1 MTSAPFLL
9 RLPAASAMEEISAI
23 GADKGSLPILT
34 EKAEII
40 PLKITGLRAPAA
52 NIIKQELLSAGGDAV
67 TPRGCVNCAL
77 ETCDILMLAT
87 LRQYRRLLGKISAMP
102 YFGLREVTAQLRDML
117 EQNFPKQDGQ
127 AAPPATTL
135 ADGRIIT
142 YGQLAVMG
150 ILNVTPDSFYEGS
163 RINGADRL
171 LAAAEKMLQEGA
183 AILDLGAES
192 TRPGSAPVSGEE
204 ERRRLIPAVR
214 LLHEHFPEAVIS
226 VDTYRADT
234 AREAIAAGAHLIND
248 VTAMEKDPSMAD
260 LAVESGV
267 PIILMHMRGTP
278 ADMLNEE
285 NTRYGDVTAQVA
297 GYLLERANLLRRR
310 GVGKDKIILDPGI
323 GFAKDTAQNLT
334 LLRNLVSL
342 TAYGYPVLLA
352 ASRKTVIGQA
362 LGGLP
367 PRERLEGT
375 IAASCAAVYAGA
387 HLIRVHDVA
396 ENLRAVRMTEAIL
409 RGTGR

>member
-1 MTSAPFLL
+1 MTSAPFIL

-77 ETCDILMLAT
+77 KTCDILMLAT
-87 LRQYRRLLGKISAMP
+87 IRQYRRLLGKISAMP
-102 YFGLREVTAQLRDML
+102 YFGLREVTARLEDML
-117 EQNFPKQDGQ
+117 EQISPKKASQ
-127 AAPPATTL
+127 PVTTL
-135 ADGRIIT
+135 ADGRVIT
-142 YGQLAVMG
+142 YRQLAVMG

-163 RINGADRL
+163 RVNGDGPL
-171 LAAAEKMLQEGA
+171 LAAAEKMLREGA

-214 LLHEHFPEAVIS
+214 LLHEHFPAAVIS
-226 VDTYRADT
+226 VDTYRAAT

-248 VTAMEKDPSMAD
+248 VTAMEKDHSMED
-260 LAVESGV
+260 LVVESGV

-285 NTRYGDVTAQVA
+285 NTRYEDITAQVA
-297 GYLLERANLLRRR
+297 GYLLERASLLRRR

-334 LLRNLVSL
+334 LLRDLVSL

-352 ASRKTVIGQA
+352 ASRKTVIGQT

-409 RGTGR
+409 RGTDR

>member
-87 LRQYRRLLGKISAMP
+87 IRQYRRLLGKISAMP
-102 YFGLREVTAQLRDML
+102 YFGLKEVTAQLGDML
-117 EQNFPKQDGQ
+117 EQISPQKDSQPF
-127 AAPPATTL
+127 TTL
-135 ADGRIIT
+135 ADGRVIT
-142 YGQLAVMG
+142 YGQLAIMG

-163 RINGADRL
+163 RINGDGPL
-171 LAAAEKMLQEGA
+171 LAAAEKMLREGA

-285 NTRYGDVTAQVA
+285 NTRYEDITAQVTA
-297 GYLLERANLLRRR
+297 YLLERANLLRRR

-352 ASRKTVIGQA
+352 ASRKTVIGQT

-367 PRERLEGT
+367 PQERLEGT

-409 RGTGR
+409 RGTSR

>member
-1 MTSAPFLL
+1 MTGGPFLL
-9 RLPAASAMEEISAI
+9 RLPAASAVEEIFSI
-23 GADKGSLPILT
+23 GADKGSLPIFL

-40 PLKITGLRAPAA
+40 PLKITGLRTPAA

-77 ETCDILMLAT
+77 ETCDILMLGT
-87 LRQYRRLLGKISAMP
+87 IRQYRRLLGKISAMP
-102 YFGLREVTAQLRDML
+102 YFGLKEISTQLGDML
-117 EQNFPKQDGQ
+117 SQISPQKDSQ
-127 AAPPATTL
+127 PITTL

-142 YGQLAVMG
+142 YRRLALMG
-150 ILNVTPDSFYEGS
+150 IINVTPDSFYEGS
-163 RINGADRL
+163 RINSDDL
-171 LAAAEKMLQEGA
+171 LPAAEKMLREGA

-226 VDTYRADT
+226 VDTYRAHT

-248 VTAMEKDPSMAD
+248 VTAMEKDPLMED
-260 LAVESGV
+260 LVVESGV
-267 PIILMHMRGTP
+267 PIILTHMRGTP
-278 ADMLNEE
+278 ADMLSEE
-285 NTRYGDVTAQVA
+285 NTRYGDVTGQVA
-297 GYLLERANLLRRR
+297 AYLLERANLLRRR

-323 GFAKDTAQNLT
+323 GFAKDTEQNLT

-352 ASRKTVIGQA
+352 ASRKTVIGQS

-375 IAASCAAVYAGA
+375 IAASCAAVCAGA

-396 ENLRAVRMTEAIL
+396 ANLRAVRMTEAIL
-409 RGTGR
+409 KGTDR

>member
-9 RLPAASAMEEISAI
+9 RLPAASAFEEISAI

-34 EKAEII
+34 EKAEIT

-87 LRQYRRLLGKISAMP
+87 IRQYRRLLGKISAMP
-102 YFGLREVTAQLRDML
+102 YFGLKEVTAQLGDML
-117 EQNFPKQDGQ
+117 SQISPQKDSQ
-127 AAPPATTL
+127 PVTTL
-135 ADGRIIT
+135 ADGRVIT
-142 YGQLAVMG
+142 YGQLAIMG

-163 RINGADRL
+163 RINGGGPL
-171 LAAAEKMLQEGA
+171 LAAAEKMLREGA

-204 ERRRLIPAVR
+204 ERRRLIPAVK
-214 LLHEHFPEAVIS
+214 LLHDHFPEAVIS

-260 LAVESGV
+260 LAVESGI

-285 NTRYGDVTAQVA
+285 NTRYEDITAQVTA
-297 GYLLERANLLRRR
+297 YLLERANLLRRR

-352 ASRKTVIGQA
+352 ASRKTVIGQT

-367 PRERLEGT
+367 PQERLEGT

-409 RGTGR
+409 RGTNG

>member
-9 RLPAASAMEEISAI
+9 RLPAASAFEEISAI

-87 LRQYRRLLGKISAMP
+87 IRQYRRLLGKISAMP
-102 YFGLREVTAQLRDML
+102 YFGLKEVTAQLGDML
-117 EQNFPKQDGQ
+117 EQISPQKDSQ
-127 AAPPATTL
+127 PVTTL
-135 ADGRIIT
+135 ADGRVIT
-142 YGQLAVMG
+142 YGQLAIMG

-163 RINGADRL
+163 RINGDGPL
-171 LAAAEKMLQEGA
+171 LAAAEKMLREGA

-214 LLHEHFPEAVIS
+214 LLHEHFPETVIS

-248 VTAMEKDPSMAD
+248 VTSMEKDPSMAD

-285 NTRYGDVTAQVA
+285 NTRYEDVTAQVTA
-297 GYLLERANLLRRR
+297 YLLERANLLRRR

-352 ASRKTVIGQA
+352 ASRKTVIGQT

-367 PRERLEGT
+367 PQERLEGT

-409 RGTGR
+409 RGTSR

>member
-9 RLPAASAMEEISAI
+9 RLPAASTLEEISAI

-102 YFGLREVTAQLRDML
+102 YFGLREVTARLEDML
-117 EQNFPKQDGQ
+117 SQISPQKDSQ
-127 AAPPATTL
+127 PVTTL
-135 ADGRIIT
+135 ADGRVIT
-142 YGQLAVMG
+142 YRQLAVMG

-163 RINGADRL
+163 RINGDGPL
-171 LAAAEKMLQEGA
+171 LAAAEKMLREGA

-214 LLHEHFPEAVIS
+214 LLHEHFPAAVIS
-226 VDTYRADT
+226 VDTYRAAT

-248 VTAMEKDPSMAD
+248 VTAMEKDHSMED
-260 LAVESGV
+260 LVVESGA

-285 NTRYGDVTAQVA
+285 NTRYKDITAQVA
-297 GYLLERANLLRRR
+297 GYLLERASLLRRR

-334 LLRNLVSL
+334 LLRDLVSL

-352 ASRKTVIGQA
+352 ASRKTVIGQT

-409 RGTGR
+409 RGTDR

>member
-1 MTSAPFLL
+1 MTTAPFLL
-9 RLPAASAMEEISAI
+9 RLPAASALAETAAL

-34 EKAEII
+34 EKTEII
-40 PLKITGLRAPAA
+40 PLKITDLRSPAA

-87 LRQYRRLLGKISAMP
+87 VRQYRRLLGKISAMP
-102 YFGLREVTAQLRDML
+102 YFGLKEITAQLEEML
-117 EQNFPKQDGQ
+117 AQISPGKDN
-127 AAPPATTL
+127 PPVTTL
-135 ADGRIIT
+135 ADGRTIT
-142 YGQLAVMG
+142 YDQLKVMG

-163 RINGADRL
+163 RVNDSDRL
-171 LAAAEKMLQEGA
+171 LATAEKMLQEGA

-214 LLHEHFPEAVIS
+214 LLHEKFPDAVIS

-234 AREAIAAGAHLIND
+234 AREAIAAGACIIND
-248 VTAMEKDPSMAD
+248 VTAMEKDPSMED
-260 LAVESGV
+260 LVVASGV

-278 ADMLNEE
+278 ADMQNAE
-285 NTRYGDVTAQVA
+285 NTRYKDITAEVTA
-297 GYLLERANLLRRR
+297 YLLQRASRFTQR

-323 GFAKDTAQNLT
+323 GFAKDTTQNLT
-334 LLRNLVSL
+334 LMRNLVSL
-342 TAYGYPVLLA
+342 TAYGYPILLA
-352 ASRKTVIGQA
+352 ASRKTVIGQT

-367 PRERLEGT
+367 PEERLEGT

-387 HLIRVHDVA
+387 QLIRVHDVA
-396 ENLRAVRMTEAIL
+396 ANLRAVRMTEAIL
-409 RGTGR
+409 KGTKH

>member
-9 RLPAASAMEEISAI
+9 RLPAASALTETAAI

-34 EKAEII
+34 EKTEII
-40 PLKITGLRAPAA
+40 PLKITDLRSPAA

-87 LRQYRRLLGKISAMP
+87 VRQYRRLLGKISAMP
-102 YFGLREVTAQLRDML
+102 YFGLKEVAAQLEEML
-117 EQNFPKQDGQ
+117 PQISPRQNNRPI
-127 AAPPATTL
+127 TTL

-142 YGQLAVMG
+142 YDNMALMG
-150 ILNVTPDSFYEGS
+150 IINVTPDSFYEGS
-163 RINGADRL
+163 RVNDSDRL
-171 LAAAEKMLQEGA
+171 LATAEKMLQEGA

-192 TRPGSAPVSGEE
+192 TRPGSAPVNGEE
-204 ERRRLIPAVR
+204 EQRRLIPAVR
-214 LLHEHFPEAVIS
+214 LIHEKFPDAVIS

-234 AREAIAAGAHLIND
+234 AREAIAAGAHIIND
-248 VTAMEKDPSMAD
+248 VTAMEKDPQMED
-260 LAVESGV
+260 LVVTSGV

-278 ADMLNEE
+278 ADMQNAE
-285 NTRYGDVTAQVA
+285 NTRYKDITEEVTA
-297 GYLLERANLLRRR
+297 YLLDRATRLTQR

-323 GFAKDTAQNLT
+323 GFAKNTEQNLT
-334 LLRNLVSL
+334 LMRNLVSL
-342 TAYGYPVLLA
+342 TAYGFPVLLA
-352 ASRKTVIGQA
+352 ASRKTVIGET

-367 PRERLEGT
+367 PQERLEGT

-387 HLIRVHDVA
+387 QLIRVHDVA
-396 ENLRAVRMTEAIL
+396 ANLRAVRMTEAIL
-409 RGTGR
+409 KGTGR

>member
-9 RLPAASAMEEISAI
+9 RLPAASALEEISAI

-87 LRQYRRLLGKISAMP
+87 LRQYRRLLEKISAMP

-117 EQNFPKQDGQ
+117 EQISPQKDSQT
-127 AAPPATTL
+127 APPVTTL
-135 ADGRIIT
+135 ADGRVIT
-142 YGQLAVMG
+142 YRQLAVMG

-163 RINGADRL
+163 RVNGDNLL
-171 LAAAEKMLQEGA
+171 LATAEKMLREGA

-214 LLHEHFPEAVIS
+214 LLHEHFPAVIS

-260 LAVESGV
+260 LVVESGV

-285 NTRYGDVTAQVA
+285 NTRYEDITAQVTA
-297 GYLLERANLLRRR
+297 YLLERASLLRRR

-352 ASRKTVIGQA
+352 ASRKTVIGQT

-409 RGTGR
+409 RGTDR